1 MFFTRFLLRLCHED
15 NFPVGWP
22 VSVDHDAGIF
32 GEEVH
37 CRLVPDHL
45 LRQFDLDGDIAVFRA
60 AVAELAILVG
70 SGCPDGAV
78 FFQGKEVVVASRDFD
93 DAGQGDLP
101 VFRDVPERTFRP
113 VPAPDSTVFFEDQ
126 EIILARGDGFD
137 VARCLACGRDGSML
151 SVRHVRCVLR
161 SAPHCQSSPSEVTA
175 KVWPHGIGYAGDFA
189 APQGVEVDFQ
199 REMPFFRV

>member
-1 MFFTRFLLRLCHED
+1 MRTIFR
-15 NFPVGWP
+15 VGWP

-126 EIILARGDGFD
+126 EIILPGAM
-137 VARCLACGRDGSML
+137 ALTWSMPCMWTGRIML

>member
-1 MFFTRFLLRLCHED
+1 MRTIFR
-15 NFPVGWP
+15 VGWP

-137 VARCLACGRDGSML
+137 VVDALHVDGTDHVVGQACAVCPAVGSPLPEQSVGGDGEGLA
-151 SVRHVRCVLR
+151 
-161 SAPHCQSSPSEVTA
+161 
-175 KVWPHGIGYAGDFA
+175 HGIGYAGDFA